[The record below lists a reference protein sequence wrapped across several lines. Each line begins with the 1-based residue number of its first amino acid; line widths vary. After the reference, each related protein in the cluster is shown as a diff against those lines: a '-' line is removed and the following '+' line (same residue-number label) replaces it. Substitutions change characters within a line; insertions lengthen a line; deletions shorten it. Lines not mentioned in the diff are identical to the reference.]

1 MTSEQSEQN
10 NEADQEIYSRSVS
23 PFLAALKCV
32 CPTCGKGKLFTAGLL
47 VPGDECT
54 HCGEDFTKIDSGDG
68 PAIFVMF
75 ILGFALTIIALI
87 LHALFEPPF
96 WVHLVV
102 WTVGTIGG
110 TIYLVRAMKALMI
123 ALQFKYKAEE
133 AKLEDDPD
141 NDR

>member
-10 NEADQEIYSRSVS
+10 NETDQEIVSGSVS

-32 CPTCGKGKLFTAGLL
+32 CPICGKGKLFTGGLL
-47 VPGDECT
+47 VPGDECA

-75 ILGFALTIIALI
+75 ILGFGLTIIALI
-87 LHALFEPPF
+87 IHLLFAPPI
-96 WVHLVV
+96 WVHAII
-102 WTVGTIGG
+102 WTLGTIGG

-133 AKLEDDPD
+133 AKLEDGDD
-141 NDR
+141 ND

>member
-1 MTSEQSEQN
+1 MTPEQSENN
-10 NEADQEIYSRSVS
+10 NETDQETFSGSVS
-23 PFLAALKCV
+23 PFMAAVKCV
-32 CPTCGKGKLFTAGLL
+32 CPTCGIGKLFTGGLL

-75 ILGFALTIIALI
+75 ILGFGLTIIAVIIHL
-87 LHALFEPPF
+87 LFEPPI
-96 WVHLVV
+96 WVHGVI

-110 TIYLVRAMKALMI
+110 TIYLVRVMKALMI

-133 AKLEDDPD
+133 AKLEDDS
-141 NDR
+141 ND